1 MINQTRMMEIT
12 GGDKE
17 LEKELLTLFLQ
28 TAESTLQRLE
38 IGENWQKTVHE
49 LKGAA
54 ANIGMDTLH
63 HRCAEIEHKTATD
76 SEKKAFFAVIN
87 EHIAHLHTLI
97 S

>member
-1 MINQTRMMEIT
+1 MINQTRIMEIT

-38 IGENWQKTVHE
+38 AGENWQKTVHE

-63 HRCAEIEHKTATD
+63 HRCAEIEHKTSAD
-76 SEKKAFFAVIN
+76 SEKQQFFSIIKQ
-87 EHIAHLHTLI
+87 HIDYLRTLI
-97 S
+97 T